1 MHLAAKSNNMMMLA
15 YFKNKGLSI
24 VGQDDKGATPLHWAS
39 YLGCELSVYTLLS
52 WSVSVNVQDN
62 EGLSPLHLAS
72 TNGNTQIVR
81 ILLLKG
87 ANPECSDFRG
97 RTPMD
102 FAKDYGFN
110 KVVNLLKPPS
120 ILSTLGIRNP
130 SRPITGKWVL
140 CYAFFIMLSIGTL
153 LNLYLTFPFPYVFYP
168 VTLVQWVLLVCIIC
182 KDPGYIHTKNKTL
195 MDLCL
200 ENESVM
206 VCPECVLKRKPRS
219 IHCQICRRCV
229 EKFDHHCPWIN
240 NCIGGKNLALF
251 YLFIWWTE
259 VFIGCCL
266 FYEIEFVVGWLG
278 SEKGS
283 EGVFLGLVLLMAVVE
298 VGFSLPV
305 GLLIVVQSGNLV
317 KGKTTNERFNEE
329 SEECEYDEVDRS
341 SVCVNVYGM
350 CCNKES
356 VIVRNRPSEDRTQWD
371 FNKIVL
377 EYEKKKDNRN

>member
-15 YFKNKGLSI
+15 YFKDKGLSI
-24 VGQDDKGATPLHWAS
+24 VGLDDKGATPLHWAA
-39 YLGCELSVYTLLS
+39 YLGCELSVFTLLS
-52 WSVSVNVQDN
+52 WSVSVNLQDYD
-62 EGLSPLHLAS
+62 GLSPLHLAS
-72 TNGNTQIVR
+72 TNGNTQIIR

-87 ANPECSDFRG
+87 ANPECSDYRG

-110 KVVNLLKPPS
+110 KVVNLLRPPS
-120 ILSTLGIRNP
+120 LLNTLGIRNP
-130 SRPITGKWVL
+130 TRPLTSKWVL
-140 CYAFFIMLSIGTL
+140 CYIFFSMLSIGTL
-153 LNLYLTFPFPYVFYP
+153 LNLYITFSYPYVFYP
-168 VTLVQWVLLVCIIC
+168 LALVEWVLLVAIIC
-182 KDPGYIHTKNKTL
+182 KDPGHLKSEDKSL

-200 ENESVM
+200 NNESVM
-206 VCPECVLKRKPRS
+206 ICPECVLRRKPRS
-219 IHCQICRRCV
+219 IHCQICRKCV

-266 FYEIEFVVGWLG
+266 FYEIEFVMNYLEGQQGDEKFLLG
-278 SEKGS
+278 F
-283 EGVFLGLVLLMAVVE
+283 VVLLAVIE

-305 GLLIVVQSGNLV
+305 GFLIAIQSGNLV

-329 SEECEYDEVDRS
+329 NEECEYDEVDRRS
-341 SVCVNVYGM
+341 ICKNVYGM

-356 VIVRNRPSEDRTQWD
+356 VIHRPRRSEDRTQWD

-377 EYEKKKDNRN
+377 EYEKKDNKN